1 ETTGQPF
8 ANYSQDAAWKKAEDI
23 KSVGFFHFETEDKQ
37 GQFIKLVQIFD
48 DAKVSLD
55 KVFQEPSSDDKTA
68 KIVVVT
74 HEMSQAQLQQ
84 INQAT
89 QDSPELNL
97 ISYYSVL
104 PEAKKVTDMVEKVR
118 VKDPAT
124 S

>member
-1 ETTGQPF
+1 M
-8 ANYSQDAAWKKAEDI
+8 
-23 KSVGFFHFETEDKQ
+23 
-37 GQFIKLVQIFD
+37 
-48 DAKVSLD
+48 
-55 KVFQEPSSDDKTA
+55 FQEPSSDDKTA

-104 PEAKKVTDMVEKVR
+104 PEAK
-118 VKDPAT
+118 
-124 S
+124 